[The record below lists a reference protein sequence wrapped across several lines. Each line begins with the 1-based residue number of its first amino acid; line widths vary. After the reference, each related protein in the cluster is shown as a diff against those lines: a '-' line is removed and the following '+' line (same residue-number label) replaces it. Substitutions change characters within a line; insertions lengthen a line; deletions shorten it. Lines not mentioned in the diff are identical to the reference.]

1 PLAGAPIAMAAG
13 IAMGAIVSVQSPPLI
28 IINMVTSVF
37 ATLVLAGTPLIPAAV
52 LVLSLALVAYS
63 IAGTRSF
70 IAAGR
75 KRLNLD
81 AEARKA
87 VTFVDEFE
95 NSGRGWFWE
104 TNAEGTLSYV
114 SQQLADDFQCEAP
127 ELVALPFP
135 ALPWVER
142 SGDSAIEER
151 KTLGFHLSARFP
163 FSDVIVRAASDED
176 I

>member
-114 SQQLADDFQCEAP
+114 SQQLADDFQCEAH
-127 ELVALPFP
+127 ELLGRQFNDLLSVDTAPG
-135 ALPWVER
+135 ARV
-142 SGDSAIEER
+142 EER
-151 KTLGFHLSARFP
+151 KPLGFHLSARFP
-163 FSDVIVRAASDED
+163 FSDVIVRAASDE
-176 I
+176 